1 MSERLIVRGGTLIDP
16 DAGIEAI
23 RTVVVEGG
31 TVREVVEGPGP
42 EARPGDEAVDATAK
56 WVVPGFIDLHCHLRE
71 PGEESKETIASGG
84 SAAAA
89 GGFTAVVAM
98 PNTRPP
104 LDTGQLIDWVV
115 RRAAETS
122 PVRVY
127 PTGALSVAQAGE
139 TLAELGAMRA
149 AGAVAFTDDGH
160 PVMSAALMR
169 RALDYARLFDVP
181 VMAHEEDLQL
191 AAHGVV
197 NEGPVATRLGLRGSP
212 AQAEEILVLRDLALC
227 ELTGGRLHIGHVS
240 TAGSVRAIR
249 AGKARGLRVTAEAT
263 PHHFTLTDEALIG
276 YDTNA
281 KMSPPLRSRVDV
293 DAIREGLRDGTID
306 AIATD
311 HAPHGPAEKE
321 VEFDLA
327 ANGIV
332 GLETAFALGLRLC
345 AEGVLK
351 PLRLIELLSTSPARA
366 YRLPG
371 GSLRAGL
378 PADLAVVDPKAEW
391 TVDPARFVSK
401 SRNSPFKGWKLHGR
415 VDLTVVGGR
424 IVHRMA
430 VPNDSR

>member
-1 MSERLIVRGGTLIDP
+1 MIIVRGGTLLDP
-16 DAGIEAI
+16 AAGIDGI
-23 RTVVVEGG
+23 RTVVLEGG

-42 EARPGDEAVDATAK
+42 EARPGDELVDASGR

-104 LDTGQLIDWVV
+104 LDTGPLIDWVV

-127 PTGALSVAQAGE
+127 PTGALSVGQAGE
-139 TLAELGAMRA
+139 TLAEFGVMRA

-169 RALDYARLFDVP
+169 RALEYATLFDVP
-181 VMAHEEDLQL
+181 LMAHEEDLQL
-191 AAHGVV
+191 AARGVA

-240 TAGSVRAIR
+240 TEGSVRAIR
-249 AGKARGLRVTAEAT
+249 AAKSRGLRVTAEAT
-263 PHHFTLTDEALIG
+263 PHHFTLTDEALAG

-281 KMSPPLRSRVDV
+281 KMAPPLRGRADV
-293 DAIREGLRDGTID
+293 DAVREGLRDGTID

-311 HAPHGPAEKE
+311 HAPHGPTDKD

-327 ANGIV
+327 ANGVV

-345 AEGVLK
+345 EEGVLK
-351 PLRLIELLSTSPARA
+351 PQRLIELLTSGPARA
-366 YRLPG
+366 YRLSG
-371 GSLRAGL
+371 GSLRPGL
-378 PADLAVVDPKAEW
+378 PADLAVVDPKADW

-401 SRNSPFKGWKLHGR
+401 SRNSPFKGWKVRGR
-415 VDLTVVGGR
+415 VELTVVAGK
-424 IVHRMA
+424 VVYRMA
-430 VPNDSR
+430 AAGDSR